1 MFQKRITITE
11 EGERNFQMADKCH
24 NLISCKETIVMWQ
37 VNAEPLLTKSVMP
50 IFDWQTQYPSYFI
63 NSEDMRVII

>member
-24 NLISCKETIVMWQ
+24 NLISCQETIVM
-37 VNAEPLLTKSVMP
+37 
-50 IFDWQTQYPSYFI
+50 
-63 NSEDMRVII
+63 